1 MAIFELKFRKKEK
14 LFSNL
19 TVLLCSTNLIK
30 GKVRLAA
37 CLLVFMVTVWSI
49 LFVNTTAINNIAF
62 AGEEESK
69 FNEGDFMI
77 KDFGVGDDGNPF
89 LTVEGTAGG
98 TIPQKENLA
107 YAYVFVTD
115 NGTYIVTSDWM
126 YIEWHTHGITL
137 DENNCVVS
145 MNNSGDADVRDM
157 VKVIKT
163 NVTRVD
169 KVMTTEFTINKSDG
183 SFCASKIFDSA
194 P

>member
-1 MAIFELKFRKKEK
+1 MEFRKKEK
-14 LFSNL
+14 LINNL
-19 TVLLCSTNLIK
+19 TILLCSTNLIK
-30 GKVRLAA
+30 GKLRLAA
-37 CLLVFMVTVWSI
+37 CLLVFMVTVGSI

-69 FNEGDFMI
+69 FNESDFII
-77 KDFGVGDDGNPF
+77 KDVGVGDEGNPF

-115 NGTYIVTSDWM
+115 NGTYTVTSDWM
-126 YIEWHTHGITL
+126 YTKWHTHGITL

-145 MNNSGDADVRDM
+145 MNNSGDADVRDL

-163 NVTRVD
+163 NVTKVD